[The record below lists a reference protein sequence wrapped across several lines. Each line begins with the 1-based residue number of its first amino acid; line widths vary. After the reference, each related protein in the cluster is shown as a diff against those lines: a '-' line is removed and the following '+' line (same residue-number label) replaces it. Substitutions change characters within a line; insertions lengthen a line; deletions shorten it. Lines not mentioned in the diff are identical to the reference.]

1 MKIISVNIGER
12 KTIQWRNKT
21 VETGIF
27 KAPVNEPIFLDLE
40 DVQKDNV
47 VDRKHHGGILQAV
60 YAYSENYYAYWQKL
74 HPDLEWDYGMFG
86 ENLTI
91 TDLDETK
98 IHVGSIYQLGEAK
111 IEVTKPR
118 EPCYKLGVR
127 FNDPKIIKQFWNST
141 KSGVYFKLIET
152 GFVAK
157 NDELILI
164 KEAIDNPTIAEVY
177 TSKRIKKR
185 TVIP

>member
-1 MKIISVNIGER
+1 MKQMKVISVNIGEKR
-12 KTIQWRNKT
+12 KIQWRRKT

-27 KAPVNEPIFLDLE
+27 KAPVNEPIFLDIE

-60 YAYSENYYAYWQKL
+60 YAYSEGHYEYWQEL
-74 HPDLEWDYGMFG
+74 YPDLEWNYGMFG
-86 ENLTI
+86 ENITI
-91 TDLDETK
+91 TNLDETK
-98 IHVGSIYQLGEAK
+98 IHLGSVYQLGNAK

-118 EPCYKLGVR
+118 EPCYKLGIR

-141 KSGVYFKLIET
+141 KSGLYFKILKT
-152 GFVAK
+152 GFVAE

-164 KEAIDNPTIAEVY
+164 KEAILNPTIAEVY
-177 TSKRIKKR
+177 HLKRIKKGQ
-185 TVIP
+185 